1 MGRVPICKCGYVKL
15 WHGVVASA
23 ENSQHLSDWYTFSHI
38 IHGFAFYGLAWL
50 LARRASIG
58 ARLIAAV
65 AVESGWEI
73 LENTDFIINRY
84 REATISLDYYGDSVI
99 NSISDIAAMSCGF
112 LLASRLPIW
121 LTVALTIAMEVGVG
135 YVIRDNLLLNII
147 MLIYPLDAI
156 RRWQAGAVSAESAL
170 ADSGVLSAF
179 LDCGRG
185 PTPASAWG
193 PTPTTCQRSPR
204 SRRWFEATSRL
215 DQHSARMLRLLI
227 QAARCC

>member
-1 MGRVPICKCGYVKL
+1 MRSTDYRTVFERPGQPWPSHKSVGISVVLVAAAAVTLFAMGRVPICKCGYVKA

-38 IHGFAFYGLAWL
+38 IHGFGFYALAWL
-50 LARRASIG
+50 LLRRAPVG

-99 NSISDIAAMSCGF
+99 NSVSDIAAMVFGF
-112 LLASRLPIW
+112 LLASRLPVWTII
-121 LTVALTIAMEVGVG
+121 VLTIAMELGVG

-156 RRWQAGAVSAESAL
+156 RRWQAGS
-170 ADSGVLSAF
+170 
-179 LDCGRG
+179 
-185 PTPASAWG
+185 
-193 PTPTTCQRSPR
+193 
-204 SRRWFEATSRL
+204 
-215 DQHSARMLRLLI
+215 
-227 QAARCC
+227 